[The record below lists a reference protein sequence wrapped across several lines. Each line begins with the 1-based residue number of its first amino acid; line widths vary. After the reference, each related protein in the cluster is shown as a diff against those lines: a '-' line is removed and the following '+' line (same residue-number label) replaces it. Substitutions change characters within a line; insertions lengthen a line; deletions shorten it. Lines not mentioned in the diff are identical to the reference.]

1 MELKKTTKNDTLCY
15 TYEVTMLVQVVAPNK
30 EVADDKLEREG
41 GYVSKRDVAFKGST
55 LLYKDLL
62 ETIEEQEER
71 TL

>member
-1 MELKKTTKNDTLCY
+1 
-15 TYEVTMLVQVVAPNK
+15 MLVQVVAPNK